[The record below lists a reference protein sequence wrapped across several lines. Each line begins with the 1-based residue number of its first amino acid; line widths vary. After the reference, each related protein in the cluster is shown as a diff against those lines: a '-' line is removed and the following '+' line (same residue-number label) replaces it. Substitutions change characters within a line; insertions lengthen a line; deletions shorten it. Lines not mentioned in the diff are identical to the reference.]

1 MKIGPIDFKQP
12 STWRGLL
19 IFLGLVGW
27 KVSPELREQI
37 AVTLGM
43 AMATIEM
50 LRDEYRQKT
59 KDINITVENTGPNR
73 AMATRNDADPERMRV
88 PPVSPSND
96 PDPDPS
102 RFTGNG

>member
-1 MKIGPIDFKQP
+1 MKLGPIDFKQP

-19 IFLGLVGW
+19 GLLALVGW

-43 AMATIEM
+43 ALAAIEM
-50 LRDEYRQKT
+50 LRDEYRAGRAA
-59 KDINITVENTGPNR
+59 GPVVDP
-73 AMATRNDADPERMRV
+73 TADRVRV
-88 PPVSPSND
+88 PPVAQPAD

-102 RFTGNG
+102 RLGGDR